1 MGMEARVGALT
12 TTLCPWVGGGGSQCL
27 QGGAE
32 KQREVGDFH
41 AITRARCLPAS
52 AQAMFGGSPERKAG
66 IRVEK
71 GSETTCGCEA

>member
-1 MGMEARVGALT
+1 MPLGR
-12 TTLCPWVGGGGSQCL
+12 GGSQCH

-32 KQREVGDFH
+32 KQREAGDFH